1 MAYAELPGAQ
11 HGFDLLRSVRSDAV
25 VAGIDAF
32 LAGIIR
38 TTSDGA
44 APRPPRI
51 RHPHRDAGAWR
62 PPPPVAEPRQVNV
75 PRRRENIRPS
85 SRPGTGGNAS
95 RGVRVPQSPWVL
107 MLATVAPLAIY
118 YGVRGLGF
126 GALPSSGG
134 GEGRAGVVMP
144 G

>member
-44 APRPPRI
+44 APSTPVSDTR
-51 RHPHRDAGAWR
+51 HRDAGAWR
-62 PPPPVAEPRQVNV
+62 PPPPVAEPRRVNV

-85 SRPGTGGNAS
+85 SGPA
-95 RGVRVPQSPWVL
+95 
-107 MLATVAPLAIY
+107 
-118 YGVRGLGF
+118 
-126 GALPSSGG
+126 
-134 GEGRAGVVMP
+134 RAGTRAVGCVCRSRRRC
-144 G
+144 